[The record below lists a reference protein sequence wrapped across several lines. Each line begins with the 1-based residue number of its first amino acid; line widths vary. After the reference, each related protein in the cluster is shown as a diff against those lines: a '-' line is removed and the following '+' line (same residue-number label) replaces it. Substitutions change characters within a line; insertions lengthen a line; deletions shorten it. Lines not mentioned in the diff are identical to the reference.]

1 MKFCDKNSVL
11 LHNTKNTASCMF
23 EKDMNIMSYKLQTWI
38 SLNPKALPIVVAVR
52 SLPPLPRVVIAPD
65 LHPCYFK
72 WMKPLTLYE
81 QTRSERERGK
91 KGIMR
96 TSRALIPLK

>member
-1 MKFCDKNSVL
+1 M
-11 LHNTKNTASCMF
+11 
-23 EKDMNIMSYKLQTWI
+23 
-38 SLNPKALPIVVAVR
+38 VVAVR

-72 WMKPLTLYE
+72 WMKPLTLYDKHA
-81 QTRSERERGK
+81 QRERGK